1 MTSLEKMLVRFV
13 CEDAYNNKDE
23 NPYDIYVSLNDCYKS
38 FSRAKEKA
46 YYDCISAFSTDVR
59 IYEELARRSF
69 CTFTRILSHNTMTF
83 TLLQGA
89 YYFTKDGALIALFRY
104 DTRTRVVRRAFRMSK
119 DGLDFK
125 KNSDSIYR
133 LIEDNKD

>member
-1 MTSLEKMLVRFV
+1 MTAEERKLVRFV
-13 CEDAYNNKDE
+13 CEEACTNKDL
-23 NPYDIYVSLNDCYKS
+23 NPYNIYVSLGDCYKS
-38 FSRAKEKA
+38 YSRAKEKA

-59 IYEELARRSF
+59 YYEGLAQRSF
-69 CTFTRILSHNTMTF
+69 FTFTRILSYNSMTF

-104 DTRTRVVRRAFRMSK
+104 DTKTRVVRRAFKMSK
-119 DGLDFK
+119 DGLDFR